1 MSVDY
6 KRLSKT
12 VAHALRH
19 APEGYG
25 LELDSAGWV
34 AVEDLLAA
42 LRTHRDDWRD
52 LAVADLDAM
61 VEASDKKRYE
71 LDNGRIRAYYGHSLL
86 QKVEKAATEPPEVL
100 YHGTSPVRAKCILSE
115 GLKPMSRQY
124 VHLSSKREVALQVGS
139 RHDCA
144 PVILVVRAQRA
155 HRAGIN
161 FFLGNDDV
169 WLAEAIPP
177 EFIDSP

>member
-19 APEGYG
+19 APEQYG

-42 LRTHRDDWRD
+42 LRTQRQAWRD
-52 LAVADLDAM
+52 LAPADLDAM
-61 VEASDKKRYE
+61 IAASNKKRYE

-86 QKVEKAATEPPEVL
+86 QKVEKTATAPPEVL
-100 YHGTSPVRAKCILSE
+100 YHGTSPVRAKRILSE

-124 VHLSSKREVALQVGS
+124 VHLSSNR
-139 RHDCA
+139 RWRC
-144 PVILVVRAQRA
+144 R
-155 HRAGIN
+155 
-161 FFLGNDDV
+161 
-169 WLAEAIPP
+169 
-177 EFIDSP
+177 